1 MNRAFDPGAKVRI
14 RLAGSIFALMAIFAV
29 SFDVR
34 AQTRGQKS
42 DPAKNRTAAV
52 PRRDLSG
59 VWLMQPGSGGQGPGG
74 KMPAMTA
81 WGQSRFD
88 SNKPGFGPRATPNG
102 NDPILQCD
110 PMGFPRILYVITP
123 FEFTTIPGRMLM
135 LFEHDHVWRE
145 IWTDGR
151 SLPSD
156 PDPTWYGHAVG
167 RWADDY
173 TFVVESTGYDER
185 TWLSAEGEPNSDAL
199 RLEERY
205 HRVDLDTIEFILKI
219 DDPKVFTNT
228 WVADKRILKRR
239 PNTEILASYCV
250 ASEESSFKLKI
261 REPAA
266 EPGKN
271 EK

>member
-1 MNRAFDPGAKVRI
+1 MRI
-14 RLAGSIFALMAIFAV
+14 RLVGTILVLTAIFAM
-29 SFDVR
+29 SFDAR
-34 AQTRGQKS
+34 AQSSDQKS
-42 DPAKNRTAAV
+42 NPAKNKTVPV

-74 KMPAMTA
+74 KLPAMTA
-81 WGQSRFD
+81 WGQSKFD
-88 SNKPGFGPRATPNG
+88 SNKPGFGPRATPDG

-110 PMGFPRILYVITP
+110 PMGFPRILYIITP
-123 FEFTTIPGRMLM
+123 FEFSAIPGRMLM

-156 PDPTWYGHAVG
+156 PDPTWYGRAVG
-167 RWADDY
+167 RWTDDY
-173 TFVVESTGYDER
+173 TFVVDSTGYDER
-185 TWLSAEGEPNSDAL
+185 TWLSAEGQPNSDAL

-205 HRVDLDTIEFILKI
+205 HRVDLDTIEFNIKV
-219 DDPKVFTNT
+219 DDPKVFTKT
-228 WVADKRILKRR
+228 WDADQRILKRR

-250 ASEESSFKLKI
+250 ASEENSFKQKI
-261 REPAA
+261 RAPAGA
-266 EPGKN
+266 AGNN